1 MGRAAPVQEQ
11 YRRLIKPRGLEKRS
25 SAGTRDP
32 RVKVGRT
39 RLSTQERRERRVSL
53 NLATRRK
60 PFSRARGSQA
70 VTVGR
75 IEDCRYPEKKERHR
89 VGQPRACFM
98 PTRRPA
104 PETKAC
110 ASVNRRTT
118 APRRAG
124 EWLLDFTD
132 NDPSAGSPTETL
144 LRLLLSPSDRVRA
157 SSRPTSQLLPASPRP
172 IRGAH

>member
-60 PFSRARGSQA
+60 PLKSKGFSS
-70 VTVGR
+70 
-75 IEDCRYPEKKERHR
+75 RHR
-89 VGQPRACFM
+89 GPH
-98 PTRRPA
+98 
-104 PETKAC
+104 
-110 ASVNRRTT
+110 
-118 APRRAG
+118 
-124 EWLLDFTD
+124 
-132 NDPSAGSPTETL
+132 
-144 LRLLLSPSDRVRA
+144 
-157 SSRPTSQLLPASPRP
+157 
-172 IRGAH
+172 RGL